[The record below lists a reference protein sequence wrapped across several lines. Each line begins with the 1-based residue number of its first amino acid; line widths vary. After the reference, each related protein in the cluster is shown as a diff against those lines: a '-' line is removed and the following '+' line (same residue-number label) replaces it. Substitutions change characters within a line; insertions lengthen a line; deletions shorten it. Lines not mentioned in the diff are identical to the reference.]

1 MKKKP
6 IYVEVDILAPIEEA
20 WTYTQNPK
28 LHEQWDLRF
37 TSITYIE
44 KKSAEEPQRFTYETK
59 VMPGVVVRGWGESK
73 GEHEKKDGTK
83 TSSLHFGTPQKI
95 SPIAEGKGYWQYI
108 PHEKGLTFL
117 TQYDYDVRYGKL
129 GKLFD
134 AMFRPIMGWATALSF
149 DVLKRWLEKGENPA
163 SQYRRFFLTTLI
175 SVLFCFVWLYHGLVP
190 KIIVQHP
197 TEVMLVEKILER
209 NLHQPGESE
218 LGSSKIGVGPS
229 EIELG
234 PSESEVMLSEIGVR
248 PSGNRVEPSET
259 SAEPSETGMGPS
271 EIELEPSKVEVELSE
286 IEVEPSKTR
295 AEPSEIGVKPSRTE
309 VEPSETN
316 VESSK
321 IKMKPSKTTAKP
333 NVDAVSWSSANQI
346 VLWIGIAEILFGLCW
361 LIPRG
366 KRLLFGAQIILFPLL
381 TIGAVFADMTIAT
394 APFNPVTFNLALWV
408 LSIIG
413 FIISKDMPSARSCIR
428 KRGETT

>member
-44 KKSAEEPQRFTYETK
+44 KKSAEEPQQFTYETK

-73 GEHEKKDGTK
+73 GEHQKKDGTK

-129 GKLFD
+129 GKLLD
-134 AMFRPIMGWATALSF
+134 AMFRPMMGWATALSF

-175 SVLFCFVWLYHGLVP
+175 SILFCFVWLYHGLVP

-209 NLHQPGESE
+209 DLHQPGESE
-218 LGSSKIGVGPS
+218 LEPSKIGVEPS
-229 EIELG
+229 ETKLEPSESELG
-234 PSESEVMLSEIGVR
+234 PSETVVKPSESKLGLSE
-248 PSGNRVEPSET
+248 T
-259 SAEPSETGMGPS
+259 
-271 EIELEPSKVEVELSE
+271 ELEPSQS
-286 IEVEPSKTR
+286 
-295 AEPSEIGVKPSRTE
+295 GVKLSRTE
-309 VEPSETN
+309 VEPSKSGNKLSEPN
-316 VESSK
+316 EESSK
-321 IKMKPSKTTAKP
+321 IEMNLSKTTAKP
-333 NVDAVSWSSANQI
+333 SIEVVSSGNANKI
-346 VLWIGIAEILFGLCW
+346 VIGIGIAEVLLALCW
-361 LIPRG
+361 LLSRR
-366 KRLLFGAQIILFPLL
+366 KRILFGAQIILFPLL
-381 TIGAVFADMTIAT
+381 TIGTLLTEMTLAA

-408 LSIIG
+408 LSIVG
-413 FIISKDMPSARSCIR
+413 LIISKDMPSARSCIL
-428 KRGETT
+428 KREETT

>member
-44 KKSAEEPQRFTYETK
+44 KKSVEEPQRFTYETK
-59 VMPGVVVRGWGESK
+59 VISGVVVRGWGESK
-73 GEHEKKDGTK
+73 GEHQKKDGTK

-95 SPIAEGKGYWQYI
+95 SPIAEGRGYWQYI
-108 PHEKGLTFL
+108 PHKKGLTFL

-129 GKLFD
+129 GKLLD
-134 AMFRPIMGWATALSF
+134 VMFRPIMGWATALSF

-197 TEVMLVEKILER
+197 TEVMLMEKILER
-209 NLHQPGESE
+209 DLHQ
-218 LGSSKIGVGPS
+218 
-229 EIELG
+229 
-234 PSESEVMLSEIGVR
+234 LSE
-248 PSGNRVEPSET
+248 PE
-259 SAEPSETGMGPS
+259 MGLS
-271 EIELEPSKVEVELSE
+271 EIELEPSEIGVRQSGYRVELSKTDVGLSGYRVEPSKTDVELSE
-286 IEVEPSKTR
+286 I
-295 AEPSEIGVKPSRTE
+295 GVNPSRTE
-309 VEPSETN
+309 VELSESENKLSETN
-316 VESSK
+316 AESSK
-321 IKMKPSKTTAKP
+321 IEMNLSKITVKP
-333 NVDAVSWSSANQI
+333 NEEAVSSSNANQI
-346 VLWIGIAEILFGLCW
+346 VIGIGIAEVLFGLCW
-361 LIPRG
+361 LLPRG
-366 KRLLFGAQIILFPLL
+366 KRLLFVAQIILFPLL
-381 TIGAVFADMTIAT
+381 TIGAVFTDMTIAA

-408 LSIIG
+408 LSIVG
-413 FIISKDMPSARSCIR
+413 LIISKDMPSARSCIR
-428 KRGETT
+428 KRGESI

>member
-44 KKSAEEPQRFTYETK
+44 KKSVEEPQRFTYETK

-73 GEHEKKDGTK
+73 GEHQKKDGTK

-95 SPIAEGKGYWQYI
+95 SPIAEGRGYWQYI
-108 PHEKGLTFL
+108 PHDRGLTFL
-117 TQYDYDVRYGKL
+117 TQYDYDVRYGKF
-129 GKLFD
+129 GKLLD

-163 SQYRRFFLTTLI
+163 SQYRRFFLTIFI
-175 SVLFCFVWLYHGLVP
+175 SILFCIIWVYHGLVP

-197 TEVMLVEKILER
+197 TEVMLVENILEKD
-209 NLHQPGESE
+209 LQSE
-218 LGSSKIGVGPS
+218 LGPSGYRVELSGVGVGPS
-229 EIELG
+229 ETELEQSG
-234 PSESEVMLSEIGVR
+234 YRVKSSETDVR
-248 PSGNRVEPSET
+248 PSGIGK
-259 SAEPSETGMGPS
+259 EPSETGLWPRGF
-271 EIELEPSKVEVELSE
+271 EK
-286 IEVEPSKTR
+286 
-295 AEPSEIGVKPSRTE
+295 EPSEFRSRS
-309 VEPSETN
+309 SETEG
-316 VESSK
+316 ESSK
-321 IKMKPSKTTAKP
+321 IKLNLSKTTAKP
-333 NVDAVSWSSANQI
+333 NEDALSWNNANKI
-346 VLWIGIAEILFGLCW
+346 VIWIGIAEILFGLCW
-361 LIPRG
+361 LLPRG
-366 KRLLFGAQIILFPLL
+366 KRLLFGAQIIVFPFL
-381 TIGAVFADMTIAT
+381 TIGALLADITIAT

-413 FIISKDMPSARSCIR
+413 FIISKDMPSARRCIR
-428 KRGETT
+428 KRKETT

>member
-44 KKSAEEPQRFTYETK
+44 KKSAEEPQQFTYETK

-73 GEHEKKDGTK
+73 GEHQKKDGTK

-129 GKLFD
+129 GKLLD
-134 AMFRPIMGWATALSF
+134 AMFRPMMGWATALSF

-175 SVLFCFVWLYHGLVP
+175 SILFCFVWLYHGLVP

-209 NLHQPGESE
+209 DLHQPGESE
-218 LGSSKIGVGPS
+218 LEPSKIGVEPS
-229 EIELG
+229 ETKLEPSESELG
-234 PSESEVMLSEIGVR
+234 PSETV
-248 PSGNRVEPSET
+248 
-259 SAEPSETGMGPS
+259 
-271 EIELEPSKVEVELSE
+271 
-286 IEVEPSKTR
+286 
-295 AEPSEIGVKPSRTE
+295 VKPSE
-309 VEPSETN
+309 SKLGLSETVVKPSKSGN
-316 VESSK
+316 KLSEPNEESSK
-321 IKMKPSKTTAKP
+321 IEMNLSKTTAKP
-333 NVDAVSWSSANQI
+333 SIEVVSSGNANKI
-346 VLWIGIAEILFGLCW
+346 VIGIGIAEVLLALCW
-361 LIPRG
+361 LLSRR
-366 KRLLFGAQIILFPLL
+366 KRILFGAQIILFPLL
-381 TIGAVFADMTIAT
+381 TIGTLLTEMTLAA

-408 LSIIG
+408 LSIVG
-413 FIISKDMPSARSCIR
+413 LIISKDMPSARSCIL
-428 KRGETT
+428 KREETT

>member
-44 KKSAEEPQRFTYETK
+44 KKSVEEPQRFTYETK

-73 GEHEKKDGTK
+73 GEHQKKDGTK

-95 SPIAEGKGYWQYI
+95 SPIAEGRGYWQYI
-108 PHEKGLTFL
+108 PHDRGLTFL
-117 TQYDYDVRYGKL
+117 TQYDYDVRYGKF
-129 GKLFD
+129 GKLLD

-163 SQYRRFFLTTLI
+163 SQYRRFFLTIFI
-175 SVLFCFVWLYHGLVP
+175 SILFCIIWVYHGLVP

-197 TEVMLVEKILER
+197 TEVMLVENILEKD
-209 NLHQPGESE
+209 LQSE
-218 LGSSKIGVGPS
+218 LGPSGYRVELSGVGVGPS
-229 EIELG
+229 ETELEQSG
-234 PSESEVMLSEIGVR
+234 YRVKSSETDVR
-248 PSGNRVEPSET
+248 PSGIGK
-259 SAEPSETGMGPS
+259 EPSETGLWPRGF
-271 EIELEPSKVEVELSE
+271 EK
-286 IEVEPSKTR
+286 
-295 AEPSEIGVKPSRTE
+295 EPSEFRSRS
-309 VEPSETN
+309 SETEG
-316 VESSK
+316 ESSK
-321 IKMKPSKTTAKP
+321 IKLNLSKTTAKP
-333 NVDAVSWSSANQI
+333 NEDALSWNNANKI
-346 VLWIGIAEILFGLCW
+346 VIWIGIAEILFGLCW
-361 LIPRG
+361 LLPRG
-366 KRLLFGAQIILFPLL
+366 KRLLFGAQIIVFPFL
-381 TIGAVFADMTIAT
+381 TIGALLADITIAT

-413 FIISKDMPSARSCIR
+413 FIISKDMPSARRCIR
-428 KRGETT
+428 KREETT